1 MYVQIHA
8 FCFIGKQNAE
18 RSKTGGIIGLK
29 EMEAAKESD
38 DEQSEEDIDDDDEW
52 MRIMKP
58 MKTES
63 GCDWQNQ
70 SDSFIKHA
78 LVFDCTVRILWAI
91 LSALDPAYNKFGYTE
106 HLVIRSQISF
116 HQNHCL

>member
-38 DEQSEEDIDDDDEW
+38 DEQSEEDIDDDDE
-52 MRIMKP
+52 
-58 MKTES
+58 
-63 GCDWQNQ
+63 
-70 SDSFIKHA
+70 
-78 LVFDCTVRILWAI
+78 
-91 LSALDPAYNKFGYTE
+91 
-106 HLVIRSQISF
+106 
-116 HQNHCL
+116 